1 MKGKLY
7 LIPATIGEA
16 PVNNVIPHYVQ
27 EIIQEIRVY
36 IVENE
41 RTARRLLIKMG
52 IKTPIDDLQFFV
64 LNKHT
69 DRTNISEFLSPIE
82 NENIGLLSEAGVP
95 CVADPGSDIVSIA
108 QEKNIAVVPLTG
120 PSSILLALMAS
131 GMNGQN
137 FTFHG
142 YLPVKPHER
151 VRRIKELE
159 QISQRNNQT
168 QIFIEAPYRNNQM
181 LEDLLRTCSSTT
193 RVCVASNITQDDEF
207 IKTRTVSEWKKNKP
221 ELHKKPTIFLLMKSS

>member
-108 QEKNIAVVPLTG
+108 QEKNIAVVPLAG

-159 QISQRNNQT
+159 QISQRSNQT

-193 RVCVASNITQDDEF
+193 RVCVASNITQDDEL